1 MEPSRVFVR
10 VQDVLKKFG
19 VVGVVIPQWKQLEIV
34 WVSRELFS
42 IPLDGLEPGMVFEGN
57 ANLNATRHE
66 ELELCDLTR
75 ASAPDPAYSP
85 AYALW
90 EAQCRGLKSM
100 NMSGL

>member
-1 MEPSRVFVR
+1 MKTDVFVR
-10 VQDVLKKFG
+10 IQDVLTEHG
-19 VVGVVIPQWKQLEIV
+19 VVGVVIPQWNNLRIA
-34 WVSRELFS
+34 WVSREIFS
-42 IPLDGLEPGMVFEGN
+42 EPMSGLAPGMTFVGR
-57 ANLNATRHE
+57 ANLQAQRDE
-66 ELELCDLTR
+66 QLDLSDLTR